1 MRWVGLSAGR
11 APSASREAAA
21 LPRCARSRRKR
32 RRRRAVRVD
41 PRAALLLRV
50 WLAGWWVPC
59 RGGLG
64 CSLLAVPP
72 QVRERP
78 LSSLGPR
85 RAAGSAAAAVRPPIR
100 VLLSLLLVRVWLAL
114 VGALSVWLVCS
125 LLAVPPQVCE
135 RPLSLLG
142 PRRAAGSAAAAVGP
156 PVVPIRVLLSLL
168 LVWVWLAGGGPVG
181 VGWSARCS
189 QFQFGAP
196 SGEWVGWG
204 ALQMRSGAPGH
215 PSKDTCGL
223 IGSASARSP
232 AGGQVAAFLSVS
244 VLRILELQPRNQVHP
259 KSNDALLASG
269 AIPCP

>member
-1 MRWVGLSAGR
+1 MGSPVPAPCVLLCLPVGW
-11 APSASREAAA
+11 
-21 LPRCARSRRKR
+21 
-32 RRRRAVRVD
+32 
-41 PRAALLLRV
+41 V
-50 WLAGWWVPC
+50 WLAGWWPC

-64 CSLLAVPP
+64 CSLLAVPL

-78 LSSLGPR
+78 LG
-85 RAAGSAAAAVRPPIR
+85 
-100 VLLSLLLVRVWLAL
+100 
-114 VGALSVWLVCS
+114 
-125 LLAVPPQVCE
+125 
-135 RPLSLLG
+135 LLG

-223 IGSASARSP
+223 IGSASAKSP
-232 AGGQVAAFLSVS
+232 RGVA
-244 VLRILELQPRNQVHP
+244 
-259 KSNDALLASG
+259 KLL
-269 AIPCP
+269 PLFR